1 MAGVAD
7 SIKSGLSKKVTE
19 LNLKTNTFLEA
30 NKIKTYIGTLND
42 EIRNAKLQIG
52 EITYRLWSEGNLS
65 VDAVQALCEQIKEHE
80 AVIRE
85 QEALILALNEQ
96 TNNVLGNKETENGT
110 IVCPQCQA
118 AYADNVKF
126 CIKCGTKLR

>member
-1 MAGVAD
+1 MANVAD

-65 VDAVQALCEQIKEHE
+65 VDAVQALCEQIKAHE

-85 QEALILALNEQ
+85 QEALILAMNEQ
-96 TNNVLGNKETENGT
+96 TNSVLGNKETENGT
-110 IVCPQCQA
+110 IVCPQCQT

-126 CIKCGTKLR
+126 CIKCGAKLR